1 MIILKKSK
9 IKRKNVLFIICG
21 SIVKCLNNGF
31 YEVLIETD
39 YIQYELY
46 KIVICICGV
55 EMIIA
60 CDLNIWYKILNKN
73 FYLIIF

>member
-1 MIILKKSK
+1 MIFKVYNKSLK
-9 IKRKNVLFIICG
+9 
-21 SIVKCLNNGF
+21 NGF

-46 KIVICICGV
+46 KNDICICGV

>member
-1 MIILKKSK
+1 MIFKVYNKSLK
-9 IKRKNVLFIICG
+9 
-21 SIVKCLNNGF
+21 NGF
-31 YEVLIETD
+31 YEILIETD

-46 KIVICICGV
+46 KNDICICGV

-73 FYLIIF
+73 